1 MGAAGRPLPAGP
13 GVSSAPPTADRKWI
27 RPSAPR
33 STPPPPPPPTPPHG
47 AAGKWSGAARPLRG
61 ASAERRR
68 CGARLPPGR
77 GEWHGPTAALRA
89 ERSGTGSPAP
99 AGVCV
104 GGWRTE
110 RTGPAEPARAGGG
123 RQPPPEGRAPGLP
136 LPRAPLGARLRLADG
151 RSHPSRPRPRPR
163 LLRLPGP
170 QSRSPPRRGRRPPA
184 PAPPPPALT
193 MVSSLVTAVSMLNS

>member
-1 MGAAGRPLPAGP
+1 M
-13 GVSSAPPTADRKWI
+13 SSAPPTADRKWI

-33 STPPPPPPPTPPHG
+33 STPPPAPPPTPPHG

-123 RQPPPEGRAPGLP
+123 RQPPLRAAPPACPSRGLRSGPGSAWRTAAPTPRAPG
-136 LPRAPLGARLRLADG
+136 RARGSFAPPG
-151 RSHPSRPRPRPR
+151 RSPGALRGAAAAPRPRPR
-163 LLRLPGP
+163 RLP
-170 QSRSPPRRGRRPPA
+170 RSPWSRA
-184 PAPPPPALT
+184 W
-193 MVSSLVTAVSMLNS
+193 